1 MAKITKSKLNELMS
15 LSNNLDIDLVV
26 DNKNSFEAHVKGSKN
41 KMKKNDFQELV
52 ISELKNINGRLGKIE
67 DKLENVESRLE
78 NVESRLE
85 NVEKDIKQIKETP
98 TMRKEIGI

>member
-41 KMKKNDFQELV
+41 KMKKNDFQDLV

-67 DKLENVESRLE
+67 DRLE
-78 NVESRLE
+78 KVETRLDIVDERLDKIE
-85 NVEKDIKQIKETP
+85 NRIIKIENTP
-98 TMRKEIGI
+98 TLKKELK

>member
-41 KMKKNDFQELV
+41 KMKKNDFQDLV
-52 ISELKNINGRLGKIE
+52 ISELKNINGRLGN
-67 DKLENVESRLE
+67 LENDVNELE
-78 NVESRLE
+78 N
-85 NVEKDIKQIKETP
+85 DIKMIKEIP
-98 TMRKEIGI
+98 TMKKELKL

>member
-41 KMKKNDFQELV
+41 KMKKNDFQDLV
-52 ISELKNINGRLGKIE
+52 ISELKNINGRLGN
-67 DKLENVESRLE
+67 LENDVNELKNDMIE
-78 NVESRLE
+78 VKN
-85 NVEKDIKQIKETP
+85 DIKMIKETP
-98 TMRKEIGI
+98 TMKKELKNN